1 VAFNKISGQ
10 WHFLYNLMDQRGS
23 W

>member
-1 VAFNKISGQ
+1 MA
-10 WHFLYNLMDQRGS
+10 LYNLMDQRAS

>member
-1 VAFNKISGQ
+1 MA
-10 WHFLYNLMDQRGS
+10 LYNLMDQRGS